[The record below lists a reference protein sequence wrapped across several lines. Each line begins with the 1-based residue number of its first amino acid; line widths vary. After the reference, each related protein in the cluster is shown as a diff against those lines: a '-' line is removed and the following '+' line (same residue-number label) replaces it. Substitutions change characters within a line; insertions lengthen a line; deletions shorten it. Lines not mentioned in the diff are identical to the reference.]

1 MPKFCALL
9 IYMKKKN
16 YKQLKRELL
25 KDKKIEKAY
34 EGLGPEFAVIEIII
48 RRRIETGLSQ
58 QELAKKIGT
67 KQSAISRLES
77 GTYNP
82 TLSFLQKVSEALN
95 TKLKIS
101 LAEK

>member
-1 MPKFCALL
+1 MLYRK
-9 IYMKKKN
+9 YMGKKT
-16 YKQLKRELL
+16 YRQFKRELL
-25 KDKKIEKAY
+25 KDKKIKQAY
-34 EGLGPEFAVIEIII
+34 EGLGPEFAVIEMII

>member
-1 MPKFCALL
+1 MS
-9 IYMKKKN
+9 KKT

-25 KDKKIEKAY
+25 KDKKVKSAY
-34 EGLGPEFAVIEIII
+34 EKLGPEFAVIEMIIKK
-48 RRRIETGLSQ
+48 RIERGLSQ
-58 QELAKKIGT
+58 KELARKIGT

-82 TLSFLQKVSEALN
+82 SLSFLQKVGEALGV
-95 TKLKIS
+95 KLKIS